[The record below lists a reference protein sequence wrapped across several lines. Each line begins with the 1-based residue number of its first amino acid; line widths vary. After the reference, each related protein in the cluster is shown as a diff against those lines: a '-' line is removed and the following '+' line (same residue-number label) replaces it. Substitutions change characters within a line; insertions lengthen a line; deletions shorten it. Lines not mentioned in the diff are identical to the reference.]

1 MGRRV
6 GYYAPSS
13 RVYDTDGDTLGA
25 AQDLLTDLMHLT
37 EREEGDFV
45 EILRLAEMHFTAE
58 VNGEL

>member
-1 MGRRV
+1 
-6 GYYAPSS
+6 
-13 RVYDTDGDTLGA
+13 
-25 AQDLLTDLMHLT
+25 MHLT